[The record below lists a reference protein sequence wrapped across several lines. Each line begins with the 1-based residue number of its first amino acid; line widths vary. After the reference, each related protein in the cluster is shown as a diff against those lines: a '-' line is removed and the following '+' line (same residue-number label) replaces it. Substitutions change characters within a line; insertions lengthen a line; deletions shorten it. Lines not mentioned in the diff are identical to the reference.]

1 MYVRWL
7 KSSINCYVLIF
18 AVPFQKRSREVQSY
32 PYSNAAATVHA
43 LLGHRIIK
51 QSNDL
56 VSTKQV
62 FVPSIRRMFPDVY
75 GHIKEIAD
83 KVKTIFGDSKFV
95 EKRQNNISIDKR
107 KDGKYNVQNLLTYK
121 ILRVN

>member
-1 MYVRWL
+1 
-7 KSSINCYVLIF
+7 
-18 AVPFQKRSREVQSY
+18 
-32 PYSNAAATVHA
+32 
-43 LLGHRIIK
+43 
-51 QSNDL
+51 
-56 VSTKQV
+56 
-62 FVPSIRRMFPDVY
+62 MFPDVY